1 MDCQSV
7 ALVVT
12 GRRIRGRQTRNGGT
26 MAKNLKDDISRSMM
40 WLRGSLSMGSSRSGA
55 VLVAQKDAQNPLRDI
70 FTGLIAYVLF
80 FLNSLDQSSPT
91 IGEIREKIKHLIA
104 EQEKRAQSGEVKWE
118 SYLEARFAVLSWVDE
133 LILTSSWPARNQWQH
148 LMSTYYQTLNAGEE
162 FFEHL
167 ERLPS
172 EARDI
177 REVYY
182 LCLKLG
188 FLGTYALTDG
198 STQMAKIQHGLYQQ
212 LSGAPNDIRQSY
224 ARLFP
229 EAYRKP
235 TAAKR
240 ATGPKIHP
248 LWFGLAIAMVAL
260 FFVTYW
266 LILKNQTDRLLARL
280 EAPLPAPVPVSV
292 DWTLSLIEALRAR
305 KFDVENTS
313 RGVVITLPGVLFEVS
328 SSKLSPGGE
337 ERIGEAAALV
347 KRHAPQRRVA
357 VEGHASRERG
367 TLDETNQRLSEDR
380 AKNAAEVLV
389 RNGLVPDRVTSK
401 GLGSSTPV
409 ASNDTEEGRRKNRR
423 IEIIV
428 DKAAS

>member
-1 MDCQSV
+1 
-7 ALVVT
+7 
-12 GRRIRGRQTRNGGT
+12 
-26 MAKNLKDDISRSMM
+26 MAMNLKDDMSRSMR
-40 WLRGSLSMGSSRSGA
+40 WLRGSLSLAAAKGGA
-55 VLVAQKDAQNPLRDI
+55 VQVSQKDGQNPLRDV
-70 FTGLIAYVLF
+70 FTDLIAYVLF
-80 FLNSLDQSSPT
+80 FLNALEQASPT
-91 IGEIREKIKHLIA
+91 LGELREKIKTLLA
-104 EQEKRAQSGEVKWE
+104 AQEQRARSGEVTWE
-118 SYLEARFAVLSWVDE
+118 AYLEARFAVLSWVDE
-133 LILTSSWPARNQWQH
+133 VILTSSWSARNQWQH
-148 LMSTYYQTLNAGEE
+148 LMLTYHQTLNAGEE

-172 EARDI
+172 EARDV

-198 STQMAKIQHGLYQQ
+198 ATQMAQMQHGLYRQ
-212 LSGAPNDIRQSY
+212 LSGAPNDIRQSA

-229 EAYRKP
+229 DAYRKP
-235 TAAKR
+235 PAAKR

-248 LWFGLAIAMVAL
+248 LWFGLAIAGVAL
-260 FFVTYW
+260 VFATYW
-266 LILKNQTDRLLARL
+266 LILKTQTDRLLARL
-280 EAPLPAPVPVSV
+280 DAPLPAPPVAV
-292 DWTLSLIEALRAR
+292 DGTRSLIDALRAR
-305 KFDVENTS
+305 KFDVENTA
-313 RGVVITLPGVLFEVS
+313 RGVVITLPGILFEVS

-389 RNGLVPDRVTSK
+389 RNGVPSDRVTSK

-428 DKAAS
+428 DQAAR